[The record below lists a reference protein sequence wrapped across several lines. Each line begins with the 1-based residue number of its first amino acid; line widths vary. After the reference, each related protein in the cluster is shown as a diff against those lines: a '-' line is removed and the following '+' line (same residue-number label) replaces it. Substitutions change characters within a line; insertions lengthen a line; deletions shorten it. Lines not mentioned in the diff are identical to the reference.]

1 VARVSRV
8 RVAIAVGV
16 AAATAAVTAVAVR
29 TGPAG
34 AATTA
39 AQVITVQ
46 APSAGS
52 VQALLEAWQRQPNGV
67 YKRVRATTANIGHGV
82 GAASETS
89 TRTPAGQFT
98 LTEAY
103 GINANPGTT
112 LPYKKVDIYDW
123 WVSDTTSPLYNTYQR
138 CLPQNC
144 PFDTRKG
151 ERLGTAGPVYGS
163 FAVIDYNRRP
173 VVRGAGSAF
182 FLHIANGHT
191 TAGCV
196 AVAQVHLVWLLRWLS
211 PASHPIISIGVG
223 AAAYA
228 PIPHRQL

>member
-1 VARVSRV
+1 VVRVSRL
-8 RVAIAVGV
+8 RVAVALGV
-16 AAATAAVTAVAVR
+16 AAVTAVLTVAAVR
-29 TGPAG
+29 TAPAG
-34 AATTA
+34 AATGA

-52 VQALLEAWQRQPNGV
+52 QRALLEAWQRQPNGV
-67 YKRVRATTANIGHGV
+67 YKRVRATTANIGTGV
-82 GAASETS
+82 GTASETS
-89 TRTPAGQFT
+89 RTTPAGQFT

-112 LPYKKVDIYDW
+112 LPYRKVDIYDW
-123 WVSDTTSPLYNTYQR
+123 WVSDPTSPHYNTYQR
-138 CLPQNC
+138 CLPRNC
-144 PFDTRKG
+144 PFDITKG
-151 ERLGTAGPVYGS
+151 ERLGTAGAVYGS
-163 FAVIDYNRRP
+163 FAVIDYNRKP
-173 VVRGAGSAF
+173 VVPGAGSAF
-182 FLHIANGHT
+182 FLHISNGHT

-196 AVAQVHLVWLLRWLS
+196 AVTRTHLVWLLRWLD

>member
-1 VARVSRV
+1 VVRLSRV
-8 RVAIAVGV
+8 RVAVAVGV
-16 AAATAAVTAVAVR
+16 AVAVAAVTAVVAR
-29 TGPAG
+29 TAPAG
-34 AATTA
+34 AATTPQ
-39 AQVITVQ
+39 QVITVQ

-52 VQALLEAWQRQPNGV
+52 VRALLEAWQRQPNGV
-67 YKRVRATTANIGHGV
+67 YKRVRVTTANIGTGV

-98 LTEAY
+98 LTEAD

-112 LPYKKVDIYDW
+112 LPYRKVDIYDW
-123 WVSDTTSPLYNTYQR
+123 WVSDVTTPLYNTYQR

-144 PFDTRKG
+144 PFDIRKG
-151 ERLGTAGPVYGS
+151 ERLGTAGAVYGS
-163 FAVIDYNRRP
+163 FAVIDYNRNP
-173 VVRGAGSAF
+173 VKRGAGSAF
-182 FLHIANGHT
+182 FLHVSNGKT

-196 AVAQVHLVWLLRWLS
+196 AVTATHLVWLLRWLN